1 MATSRSLNKV
11 MLIGNI
17 SRDPVVKYTPNGS
30 LVCTFGI
37 ATNTSWTDSS
47 GEQKEMTEWHNI
59 VAWNKLGEICANLLS
74 KGMLIYVEGELR
86 TRRWKD
92 DSDKDIYRTEIKIS
106 EMKLL
111 DDKGRAGVGIE
122 NASENSG
129 PKESGSDS
137 NKDKESASEDT
148 SSDSNDNS
156 SETEDVPEEE
166 LPF

>member
-37 ATNTSWTDSS
+37 ATNASWNDAA
-47 GEQKEMTEWHNI
+47 GELKELTEWHNV

-74 KGMLIYVEGELR
+74 KGMLIFVEGELR

-92 DSDKDIYRTEIKIS
+92 ESGKDVFRTEIKIS

-111 DDKGRAGVGIE
+111 DDKGKAGVGLEGAQAEKAQNDGDKHEEVVAEDKVVDE
-122 NASENSG
+122 NQV
-129 PKESGSDS
+129 KED
-137 NKDKESASEDT
+137 EVE
-148 SSDSNDNS
+148 
-156 SETEDVPEEE
+156 EEE

>member
-17 SRDPVVKYTPNGS
+17 SRDPMVKYTPNGS

-37 ATNTSWTDSS
+37 ATNASWNDSA
-47 GEQKEMTEWHNI
+47 GELKELTEWHNI

-92 DSDKDIYRTEIKIS
+92 ESGKDVFRTEIKIS

-111 DDKGRAGVGIE
+111 DDKGKAGVGLEGAQAERVHSDKPAEEVVAEDKVVEE
-122 NASENSG
+122 NEVE
-129 PKESGSDS
+129 KEV
-137 NKDKESASEDT
+137 E
-148 SSDSNDNS
+148 
-156 SETEDVPEEE
+156 EEE